1 MKNMPYEIKQ
11 ELRSYAKIQIKAAEK
26 YLKIQDM
33 IEEYGVP
40 VENLLACGDTS
51 YDAPPQT
58 EGLAFLN
65 NCECDDIEGTIKSI
79 EDVFLWFI
87 NNPQN

>member
-1 MKNMPYEIKQ
+1 MRICRVHTV
-11 ELRSYAKIQIKAAEK
+11 LTKIQIRAAEK

-51 YDAPPQT
+51 YHVSCDTPPQT

-65 NCECDDIEGTIKSI
+65 NCECSDIEGTIKDI
-79 EDVFLWFI
+79 EDVFLWFV